1 MPKTDKLGNRTNSK
15 GKKKATSKV
24 AMTSKF
30 GSKRKLSRMGKKLK
44 KGVMGPS
51 TEFMTRASVLKK
63 LQITL
68 KDFRRLC
75 ILKGIYPRVPPKS
88 PKGTD
93 KVYYDIKDISYLTHE
108 PLLDKF
114 RTFKTFMKKVR
125 KAAGRNQHG
134 EARRIDNTKPQV
146 RLDHLV
152 KERYPRF
159 IDALRDLDDALC
171 MIHLFASLPSQGRI
185 TPARTALCKQLVS
198 QWEYYIIQ
206 SKAMHKTFVSV
217 KGLYFQAVIMGESVT
232 WIAPHPFTQG
242 IPRNVD
248 FRVMV
253 TFLDFYEVFVKFV
266 LFKLYNLQGLQY
278 PPVVSE
284 ELAQSGCH
292 LYALKAVSMDAG
304 AAGAEE
310 EAKAAAD
317 AASAVAKYKA
327 PVSKKQQKALEKAIE
342 DIAEADDEE
351 MEINMDSD
359 EDDEETGAQVQSSLS
374 DAFTVLHGGIQRDPA
389 MVGNTI
395 DDEANEEALRGTFGS
410 LSGNEAEDRRQTLF
424 KGLKFFINREVNLEW
439 MQLCICSLGGL
450 VGWEGEHSPYSASAA
465 DITHHVM
472 DRPLGQL
479 TQDLP
484 AREFVQPQWVFDCI
498 NAQIKLPIHRYAVG
512 KPLPPHLSPFV
523 DDEKEG
529 YLPKYREE
537 ILNLL
542 KGPET
547 EAAAAAQEEEEEET
561 DASEEEE
568 EEESEEES
576 EEEVAPVDN
585 KKQKGQKGIVA
596 VKKVSGDVLNPY
608 VYICVYMCI
617 LRVLKGVCTYVAAKC
632 SSRELKSTL
641 GGSWWCSAGVGC

>member
-1 MPKTDKLGNRTNSK
+1 MGTKTDKLGRRTNNK

-30 GSKRKLSRMGKKLK
+30 GSKRKLSRHGKKLK
-44 KGVMGPS
+44 AGVMGPS

-75 ILKGIYPRVPPKS
+75 ILKGIYPRVPPKA
-88 PKGTD
+88 PKGAD

-108 PLLDKF
+108 PLLEKF
-114 RTFKTFMKKVR
+114 RGFKSFMKKVR

-134 EARRIDNTKPQV
+134 EARRIDSEKPQV

-171 MIHLFASLPSQGRI
+171 MVHLFASLPSQGRI
-185 TPARTALCKQLVS
+185 TPARTALCKELVS
-198 QWEYYIIQ
+198 HWEYYIIQ

-217 KGLYFQAVIMGESVT
+217 KGLYFQAVIMGEPVT

-278 PPVVSE
+278 PPVVNKE
-284 ELAQSGCH
+284 FAQSGCH
-292 LYALKAVSMDAG
+292 LYSLKAVSLDAG
-304 AAGAEE
+304 LAGAQA
-310 EAKAAAD
+310 EADRLAAVDVAVD
-317 AASAVAKYKA
+317 TVAKYKA
-327 PVSKKQQKALEKAIE
+327 PVSRKQQKAIEKAIE
-342 DIAEADDEE
+342 EITAEEDDD
-351 MEINMDSD
+351 MEINLDSD
-359 EDDEETGAQVQSSLS
+359 DEGEEAGARVQSSLN
-374 DAFTVLHGGIQRDPA
+374 DAFTVLHGGIQRDDHMIA
-389 MVGNTI
+389 NAI
-395 DDEANEEALRGTFGS
+395 DDEANEDMLRGTFGS
-410 LSGNEAEDRRQTLF
+410 LSGNEAEDSRQSLF
-424 KGLKFFINREVNLEW
+424 RGLRFFINREVNLEW

-450 VGWEGEHSPYSASAA
+450 VGWDGPNSPYAASSA
-465 DITHHVM
+465 DITHHVL
-472 DRPLGQL
+472 DRPLGNMA
-479 TQDLP
+479 TALP

-498 NAQIKLPIHRYAVG
+498 NAQIRLPIHRYGAGQV
-512 KPLPPHLSPFV
+512 LPPHLSPFV
-523 DDEKEG
+523 DDAKEG

-542 KGPET
+542 KGPEAQQ
-547 EAAAAAQEEEEEET
+547 EAQAAEEEEASGSDAEEESG
-561 DASEEEE
+561 SEEEQEESDEESDE
-568 EEESEEES
+568 EEEAP
-576 EEEVAPVDN
+576 APVDA

-596 VKKVSGDVLNPY
+596 VKKVGAPCRVSVCVS
-608 VYICVYMCI
+608 VYIHAS
-617 LRVLKGVCTYVAAKC
+617 LRESAR
-632 SSRELKSTL
+632 SSLPWTCL
-641 GGSWWCSAGVGC
+641 GS